1 MGAGKLLRVMGG
13 DKLHVKVDYYTPDVT
28 TSNPGP
34 NGLTTV
40 INSLLSVINGNNS
53 FDPIKGEGSAIT
65 TSLNGSS
72 VFTSFLS
79 PQSTS
84 QGSTMPKAYLN
95 ILFFDEQFR
104 FVSSGS
110 ESVQISVK
118 GSGQTIVR
126 ASGSAKEALK
136 NGYVYIYVNNESEND
151 VYFDNLQIS
160 HERGQIL
167 EEMERSGIRRYQI
180 IK

>member
-95 ILFFDEQFR
+95 ILFFDGGR
-104 FVSSGS
+104 G
-110 ESVQISVK
+110 IRAVK
-118 GSGQTIVR
+118 
-126 ASGSAKEALK
+126 SAKTLIDSNSRSNIKAKNRSFISNLK
-136 NGYVYIYVNNESEND
+136 GTITTINSWKN
-151 VYFDNLQIS
+151 
-160 HERGQIL
+160 
-167 EEMERSGIRRYQI
+167 
-180 IK
+180 